1 MKTSPS
7 AAPRRPPS
15 PFRLRPKTRTLLFIL
30 ALLSLAAPA
39 LYVARAQQNDDEEVV
54 RVNADLVVL
63 NVTVTDGS
71 GQYVHKLSHRDFRV
85 LEDGVEQRVSLFS
98 VEETPFAAAILL
110 DTSGSMETRLTLAR
124 AAAVRFLDGL
134 REEDVAAVYHFD
146 SKVEQLSDFAPG
158 RDLPPVAY
166 DLGSKGM
173 TALNDAV
180 LLASKDL
187 ARRPEKRK
195 AIIILS
201 DGADTKSSATPE
213 KALNAAL
220 AANATI
226 YTVDMSDPLLN
237 QAARMSAAG
246 TLKNY
251 ANRSGGRFVSKPGGR
266 ALDEAF
272 REILQEL
279 SNQYTVGYR
288 PNNTARDGRWRA
300 IQLKLSRPELTA
312 RTRNGYRAPK
322 G

>member
-1 MKTSPS
+1 MKIPPS
-7 AAPRRPPS
+7 AAPRLPS
-15 PFRLRPKTRTLLFIL
+15 PFHLRPKTRTLLLIL
-30 ALLSLAAPA
+30 SLVSLAAPA
-39 LYVARAQQNDDEEVV
+39 VYVVRAQQGDDDEVV

-71 GQYVHKLSHRDFRV
+71 GQYVHKLSHRDFKV

-134 REEDVAAVYHFD
+134 REEDVASVYHFD
-146 SKVEQLSDFAPG
+146 SKVEQLSDYRPG

-180 LLASKDL
+180 LQAAKDL
-187 ARRPEKRK
+187 SRRPEKRR
-195 AIIILS
+195 AIIVLS
-201 DGADTKSSATPE
+201 DGADTKSGATPE
-213 KALNAAL
+213 KALNVAL

-226 YTVDMSDPLLN
+226 YTVDMSDPQLN
-237 QAARMSAAG
+237 QAQRMSAASA
-246 TLKNY
+246 LKTF
-251 ANRSGGRFVSKPGGR
+251 ANKSGGRFVSKPGGR

-279 SNQYTVGYR
+279 SNQYTIGYR
-288 PNNTARDGRWRA
+288 PQNTARDGRWRA
-300 IQLKLSRPELTA
+300 IQLKLSRPELNA

>member
-1 MKTSPS
+1 MKISLS
-7 AAPRRPPS
+7 EASSRPS
-15 PFRLRPKTRTLLFIL
+15 PLLSPKTRILLALL
-30 ALLSLAAPA
+30 ALLSLATPA
-39 LYVARAQQNDDEEVV
+39 AYVVRAQQDDDDEVV
-54 RVNADLVVL
+54 RVNTELVVL
-63 NVTVTDGS
+63 NVTVTDSG
-71 GQYVHKLSHRDFRV
+71 GQYVHKLSHKDFKV

-98 VEETPFAAAILL
+98 FEETPFAAAILL

-134 REEDVAAVYHFD
+134 REEDVASVYHFD
-146 SKVEQLSDFAPG
+146 SKVEQLSDFRPG

-180 LLASKDL
+180 LQAAKDL
-187 ARRPEKRK
+187 SKRPEKRR
-195 AIIILS
+195 AIIVLS
-201 DGADTKSSATPE
+201 DGADTKSGATPE

-226 YTVDMSDPLLN
+226 YTVDMSDPLMN
-237 QAARMSAAG
+237 QVARMSAAG
-246 TLKNY
+246 TLKTY
-251 ANRSGGRFVSKPGGR
+251 ANKSGGRFVSKPGGR

-272 REILQEL
+272 QEILQEL
-279 SNQYTVGYR
+279 SNQYTIGYR

-300 IQLKLSRPELTA
+300 IQLKLSRPELNA

>member
-1 MKTSPS
+1 MTAPFKLEGFSK
-7 AAPRRPPS
+7 ARALKAPR
-15 PFRLRPKTRTLLFIL
+15 
-30 ALLSLAAPA
+30 SLAILLLCLFSAFA
-39 LYVARAQQNDDEEVV
+39 LVRAQQDEDEVV
-54 RVNADLVVL
+54 RVESELVVL
-63 NVTVTDGS
+63 NVTVKDSAGRFAR
-71 GQYVHKLSHRDFRV
+71 KLQKTDFRV
-85 LEDGVEQRVSLFS
+85 LEDKKEQRISLFS

-134 REEDVAAVYHFD
+134 REEDVASVYHFD
-146 SKVEQLSDFAPG
+146 SKVEQLSDYKPG

-166 DLGSKGM
+166 DLSSKGM

-180 LLASKDL
+180 LRAAKDL
-187 ARRPEKRK
+187 SKRPEKRK
-195 AIIILS
+195 AIIVLS
-201 DGADTKSSATPE
+201 DGADTSSGASPE

-220 AANATI
+220 EANATV
-226 YTVDMSDPLLN
+226 YTVDMSDPQMN
-237 QAARMSAAG
+237 QAARASAAG
-246 TLKNY
+246 VLKNY
-251 ANRSGGRFVSKPGGR
+251 ANKSGGRFVSKPGGR

-272 REILQEL
+272 REILEEL
-279 SNQYTVGYR
+279 SNQYTIGYR

>member
-7 AAPRRPPS
+7 DAPRPAPLSMRPMT
-15 PFRLRPKTRTLLFIL
+15 KILLAVLSLL
-30 ALLSLAAPA
+30 ALTAPPA
-39 LYVARAQQNDDEEVV
+39 YVRAQRDDDEDEVV
-54 RVNADLVVL
+54 RVNSEIVVL
-63 NVTVTDGS
+63 NVTVTDAG
-71 GQYVHKLSHRDFRV
+71 GEYVHKLSHRDFKV
-85 LEDGVEQRVSLFS
+85 LEDGVEQRLTLFS

-134 REEDVAAVYHFD
+134 REEDVASVYHFD
-146 SKVEQLSDFAPG
+146 SKVEQLSDYVPG

-173 TALNDAV
+173 TSLNDAI
-180 LLASKDL
+180 LRAAKDL
-187 ARRPEKRK
+187 AKRPEKRR
-195 AIIILS
+195 AIIVLS
-201 DGADTKSSATPE
+201 DGADTKSSATPD

-220 AANATI
+220 AAHATI
-226 YTVDMSDPLLN
+226 YTVDMSDPRMN
-237 QAARMSAAG
+237 AAERMSAAG
-246 TLKNY
+246 ALKNY
-251 ANRSGGRFVSKPGGR
+251 ANKSGGRFVSKPGGR

-279 SNQYTVGYR
+279 SNQYTIGYR

-312 RTRNGYRAPK
+312 RTRSGYRAPK